1 MNPGRAIGL
10 LAFLSVLWG
19 CSDPL
24 QDQPGFMP
32 HERPLLS
39 VPAGA
44 VPAKLD
50 RYAHQMS
57 EPAASM
63 AEAKALANPIPRTGS
78 NIKRGQVAFDRYCS
92 HCHGD
97 LGRGWTSVGSS
108 LDPAPP
114 DLIEVSDGVSD
125 GEIFGILTFGRG
137 LSPALGPT
145 IAPEDRWRIILF
157 LRTLEERRG
166 GVDPD
171 WGQ

>member
-1 MNPGRAIGL
+1 MSLHRVAPL
-10 LAFLSVLWG
+10 LVTISLLYG

-24 QDQPGFMP
+24 QDQPGYMP

-50 RYAHQMS
+50 RHAHQLP
-57 EPAASM
+57 EPARSL
-63 AEAKALANPIPRTGS
+63 EESKSLTNPIPRNGS
-78 NIKRGQVAFDRYCS
+78 NIKRGQVAFERYCS

-108 LDPAPP
+108 FDPAPP
-114 DLIEVSDGVSD
+114 NLVEATEGVSD
-125 GEIFGILTFGRG
+125 GEIFGTLTFGRG

-157 LRTLEERRG
+157 LRTLEERRAE
-166 GVDPD
+166 VDPD